1 MNVYL
6 DNSIINNL
14 LDLEESRRDLKWEE
28 NRKYLKRLR
37 DGPMASGDM
46 TFFVNPTVISQIQA
60 TKSPERRKALLDIVD
75 QFRFT
80 EFNMTIFPFSF
91 PARFLSTEQKN
102 NIRQLCVEHPS
113 LEKDQ
118 KILADAAF
126 NENID
131 VLLTTDDDLP
141 RKVPQIGKVKVMR
154 PKQLWEFC
162 GLCGTP

>member
-1 MNVYL
+1 MKMLRNGPVA
-6 DNSIINNL
+6 
-14 LDLEESRRDLKWEE
+14 SRA
-28 NRKYLKRLR
+28 
-37 DGPMASGDM
+37 MI
-46 TFFVNPTVISQIQA
+46 FFVNPTVMSQIQA
-60 TKSPERRKALLDIVD
+60 TNNPVRRKALVGIADE
-75 QFRFT
+75 FRFT
-80 EFNMTIFPFSF
+80 EYKMSIFPFSF